1 MKSVRLWPIDLE
13 PSDFGENFDPSKL
26 DHVNCEESEKTGECV
41 LKVLRK
47 VVDLSNQNLVRNTNC
62 LLAKR
67 PHNKQDD
74 LWFWKKKERYV
85 REICSYLLKIQL
97 CLLITFICKNI
108 SFCLEMIWCLL
119 FLLLLFLH
127 RNLTFKREKKNV
139 CTRTTLRYF

>member
-1 MKSVRLWPIDLE
+1 MKSVRLWPIDVE

-26 DHVNCEESEKTGECV
+26 DHVNCEESEKTRECV

-74 LWFWKKKERYV
+74 LWF
-85 REICSYLLKIQL
+85 
-97 CLLITFICKNI
+97 
-108 SFCLEMIWCLL
+108 
-119 FLLLLFLH
+119 
-127 RNLTFKREKKNV
+127 
-139 CTRTTLRYF
+139 